1 MNRTPSPLL
10 RALPSGLLGM
20 ILLSGCAGLYPP
32 NYRAYSNGAG
42 FSEAQVAKDT
52 WEVEYVGPE
61 ALTELQA
68 KQMALLR
75 ASELT
80 RFAGRR
86 WFTIVSAE
94 TASRK
99 LHKTSREVT
108 KTPLQDSGVA
118 RADAPQV
125 VQEVTTREE
134 AWIPTADVVIHIEA
148 AETES
153 ALDAEQ
159 VWAQG
164 RASGLLPQQQ
174 R

>member
-1 MNRTPSPLL
+1 MKRTLSPLL
-10 RALPSGLLGM
+10 LTLPLAIL
-20 ILLSGCAGLYPP
+20 LLSGCAGLYPP

-42 FSEAQVAKDT
+42 FSEAQVSKDT

-75 ASELT
+75 AAELT
-80 RFAGRR
+80 RYAGRR
-86 WFTIVSAE
+86 WFSIVSAE

-99 LHKTSREVT
+99 VHKTSREVT

-125 VQEVTTREE
+125 VQETTTRED
-134 AWIPTADVVIHIEA
+134 AWIPSANVVIRIEA
-148 AETES
+148 AETEA

-164 RASGLLPQQQ
+164 KASGLLPN
-174 R
+174 RKG